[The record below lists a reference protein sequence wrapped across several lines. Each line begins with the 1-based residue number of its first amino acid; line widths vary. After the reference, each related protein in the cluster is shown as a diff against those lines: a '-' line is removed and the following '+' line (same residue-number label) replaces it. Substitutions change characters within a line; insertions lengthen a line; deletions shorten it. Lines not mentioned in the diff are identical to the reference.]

1 MERERC
7 NTLQPVEAGQEKG
20 QIGADTSPET
30 NQQPSNLRPVMH
42 RSTRFKVCDHG
53 TWLAVTNVVT
63 HLGTLES
70 LLESR
75 KGVFAN
81 IKTHPAC
88 GQQEY
93 E

>member
-1 MERERC
+1 
-7 NTLQPVEAGQEKG
+7 
-20 QIGADTSPET
+20 
-30 NQQPSNLRPVMH
+30 MH
-42 RSTRFKVCDHG
+42 RLTRFKVRDPR
-53 TWLAVTNVVT
+53 TWLAEPNVVT

-75 KGVFAN
+75 KGVFAD

-88 GQQEY
+88 GQQEC